1 MNWLLLFTFLCRK
14 PRMKNVLWGEIGIEE
29 PTIIYQ
35 LINET
40 IITRYR
46 VDKSGYDQRSNLDNG
61 TLIDDNNDDELLST
75 IRIYLLK
82 KQWLDNLTDPSISQ
96 DEKLRIIY
104 ENELVADLNSNRVT
118 PPDIGAGGLFPF

>member
-1 MNWLLLFTFLCRK
+1 
-14 PRMKNVLWGEIGIEE
+14 MKNVLWGEIGIEE